1 MSRTV
6 LVFEEEAILAAAG
19 QEGRKPHIRQVER
32 VLLTGYGDSFSR
44 WKEGLAGLRGKLDL
58 SRVRL
63 ILPSTMCSTKMIQI
77 PYAKGKQLDTM
88 ARREMEEAF
97 RSEIMDYA
105 VVEAEKTGMSLCCG
119 SVEETVLKQFREM
132 LSALG
137 IEAAEVSVPMEG
149 YLRVLSNL
157 EAYKEKTAIFLFFE
171 EGGMTSVLT
180 QDGQYRY
187 SSKSRLFSERG
198 TLDFGTEI
206 IRSISGILQ
215 FQSASKSGAAITDIY
230 YAGCSDADFE
240 VSLEGISGMNLA
252 AHRLEPERGIT
263 LPDGARASDWMACV
277 GAMMAGVRGQRDMN
291 LKPVPQETESA
302 AFAREFGRQM
312 ILPAAVFAAGLA
324 AAGVLFGIRVCR
336 ESRTADIR
344 EWMQSEEVQ
353 SGYQKVR
360 VLEAAEERMVNAVS
374 SLRYTERNLATYP
387 TVDSG
392 VTDKI
397 ELAGGRDIEVTLQSY
412 DKESGVLNFEATSEE
427 VINIPEYI
435 LKLQNT
441 GLFYAV
447 DYTGYVYDDSYYRL
461 TLSCMVQG
469 VSVGGET
476 E

>member
-19 QEGRKPHIRQVER
+19 QEGRMPHIRQAER
-32 VLLTGYGDSFSR
+32 ILLTGYGDSFSR
-44 WKEGLAGLRGKLDL
+44 WKEALAGLRGKMDL
-58 SRVRL
+58 SQVRL

-77 PYAKGKQLDTM
+77 PFAKGKQLDTM
-88 ARREMEEAF
+88 ARREMEETF

-119 SVEETVLKQFREM
+119 SVEETVLKQFSDM
-132 LSALG
+132 LGGLG
-137 IEAAEVSVPMEG
+137 IGVAGVSVPMEG
-149 YLRVLSNL
+149 YLRVLTNL
-157 EAYKEKTAIFLFFE
+157 GAYREKTAIFLFFE

-180 QDGQYRY
+180 QEGQYRY
-187 SSKSRLFSERG
+187 STKSRLFSERG

-206 IRSISGILQ
+206 IRNISGILQ
-215 FQSASKSGAAITDIY
+215 FQMASKSGAPITDVY

-263 LPDGARASDWMACV
+263 LPDGAHASDWMACV
-277 GAMMAGVRGQRDMN
+277 GAMMTGVRGQRDMN
-291 LKPVPQETESA
+291 LKPVEKEADTVV
-302 AFAREFGRQM
+302 FARQFGRQM
-312 ILPAAVFAAGLA
+312 LFPAAVFAVGLA
-324 AAGVLFGIRVCR
+324 VTGVLFGIRVYR
-336 ESRTADIR
+336 ENRTEDIR

-360 VLEAAEERMVNAVS
+360 ALEDAEERMANAVS
-374 SLRYTERNLATYP
+374 SLRYTEQNLATYP
-387 TVDSG
+387 TVDTE

-397 ELAGGRDIEVTLQSY
+397 ELAGGRDIAVTLQSY
-412 DKESGVLNFEATSEE
+412 DREKGILNFEATSEE
-427 VINIPEYI
+427 VINIPDYVQ
-435 LKLQNT
+435 KLQNT
-441 GLFYAV
+441 GLFHSV

-461 TLSCMVQG
+461 TLSCTVEG
-469 VSVGGET
+469 VSVGGEA

>member
-132 LSALG
+132 LSALD

-215 FQSASKSGAAITDIY
+215 F
-230 YAGCSDADFE
+230 E

-291 LKPVPQETESA
+291 LKPVPEETESA

-312 ILPAAVFAAGLA
+312 ILPAAVFAVGLA
-324 AAGVLFGIRVCR
+324 AAGVLFGIRVYR
-336 ESRTADIR
+336 ESKTADIR

-360 VLEAAEERMVNAVS
+360 ALEAAEERIVNAVS

-412 DKESGVLNFEATSEE
+412 DKESGILNFEATSEE